1 MNDDQF
7 IRITVSLN
15 IWTCSFFVLFLCVVL
30 GSVSDWWERL
40 RPMSLHTVQQS
51 VSCEKGEQW
60 QWALLLL
67 NDLLDKRLAG
77 NRITYTSTISAC
89 EKGGRWQWALYFHG
103 RAAFYDDQMQFHCPL
118 CSQVVNSIHFRAR
131 ILGGFWARSGP
142 WPPIHLKWV
151 TKMPCWLNHFREQ
164 VRLWSEHVSLNTNGR
179 RRNTAMMSWHITIG
193 SDSIANSL
201 RGLLLAVS
209 SKMRKNPVP
218 ILTFFLKGVYLSKSI
233 KSLLGSLRKL

>member
-1 MNDDQF
+1 MHARREDVGNGRCISWPSYILWWSDAIPLPTMLPGSQQHPFSGEDF
-7 IRITVSLN
+7 GR
-15 IWTCSFFVLFLCVVL
+15 FL
-30 GSVSDWWERL
+30 GSVG
-40 RPMSLHTVQQS
+40 T
-51 VSCEKGEQW
+51 
-60 QWALLLL
+60 
-67 NDLLDKRLAG
+67 LAP
-77 NRITYTSTISAC
+77 N
-89 EKGGRWQWALYFHG
+89 
-103 RAAFYDDQMQFHCPL
+103 P
-118 CSQVVNSIHFRAR
+118 
-131 ILGGFWARSGP
+131 
-142 WPPIHLKWV
+142 LKWV

-233 KSLLGSLRKL
+233 KLLLGSLRKL